1 MIAFDTYRVLYY
13 EARQYEDI
21 DRYILE
27 RGWQGWMNSIGDADR
42 IADLLRAVY
51 AISKGG
57 LDGVLTVEGE
67 NTKLISF
74 CNRYV
79 LNYST
84 VQKWKL
90 KLSTPSEDR
99 LLHIGYSVISNK
111 FV

>member
-1 MIAFDTYRVLYY
+1 MIAFDTYRILYT
-13 EARQYEDI
+13 EAKEYEDI
-21 DRYILE
+21 DRYIME
-27 RGWQGWMNSIGDADR
+27 RGWQDWMDNIRDADR
-42 IADLLRAVY
+42 IADFLRAVY
-51 AISKGG
+51 VISKGG
-57 LDGVLTVEGE
+57 LDGILAVEGE

-99 LLHIGYSVISNK
+99 LLHIGYSVI
-111 FV
+111 